1 MRLATTI
8 SILTIAVGT
17 LTPIAISVGASAAP
31 TTVATVATVASSDSV
46 AASDSIVVTLNEYS
60 FTVAGT
66 LKAGGT
72 IRFRNIGKEGHI
84 ADVIKLLPGK
94 TVADVKKALDAG
106 KAAALKTVGEEIK
119 LPGAILSPGNS
130 VELTVPTL
138 AAGHYALVCF
148 FASEKDGK
156 PHFKHGMVG
165 EFTVVTAKAKTPVAD
180 ATYTINPGKS
190 MTGPTAL
197 KAGHHTLEVNVGPG
211 GAVLEPVLLA
221 GARGDTVTM
230 IKKRVDEVFASAD
243 RGVYPPGSG
252 AKLAKSLIWASGDLQ
267 AVRKIYIGIDVKPG
281 FYFFAAI
288 DTTAA
293 KLPDPLQEQVAI
305 TVT

>member
-1 MRLATTI
+1 MTRTKWTELRDSRLAAFTDEER
-8 SILTIAVGT
+8 AEYDR
-17 LTPIAISVGASAAP
+17 AYR
-31 TTVATVATVASSDSV
+31 
-46 AASDSIVVTLNEYS
+46 AASE
-60 FTVAGT
+60 
-66 LKAGGT
+66 
-72 IRFRNIGKEGHI
+72 GKR
-84 ADVIKLLPGK
+84 
-94 TVADVKKALDAG
+94 
-106 KAAALKTVGEEIK
+106 
-119 LPGAILSPGNS
+119 
-130 VELTVPTL
+130 
-138 AAGHYALVCF
+138 
-148 FASEKDGK
+148 
-156 PHFKHGMVG
+156 
-165 EFTVVTAKAKTPVAD
+165 
-180 ATYTINPGKS
+180 
-190 MTGPTAL
+190 TAL